1 MEETITIPLKRYN
14 DLLESEAFLEA
25 LEAVGVD
32 NWEGYSEAHELL
44 KEESDE
50 E

>member
-32 NWEGYSEAHELL
+32 NWEGYSEAHKMLEDES
-44 KEESDE
+44 KEE
-50 E
+50 